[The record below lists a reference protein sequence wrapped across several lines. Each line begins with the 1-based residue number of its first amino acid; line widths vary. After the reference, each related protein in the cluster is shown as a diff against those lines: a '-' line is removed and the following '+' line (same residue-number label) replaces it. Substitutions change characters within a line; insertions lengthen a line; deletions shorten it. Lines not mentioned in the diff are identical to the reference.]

1 MFHLDKAEQSAI
13 FLLDGRTQSLVPPT
27 SNKENYLVDVDLSQF
42 DDIADRVAR
51 AKAKS
56 EAVRKS
62 KSGESSGDSPPG
74 MSTQPTAE
82 ESVSKTDEA
91 ASGKTAV
98 TGLQILEFIL
108 GTHFKLKGRAG
119 RVIGT
124 RYDLVSFVY
133 DDDPGQTV
141 TADRYRL
148 SNAYAEG
155 ALEFAPKS
163 EAYRPDRINKTD
175 RIDYHEYV
183 WLDTRKGMT
192 AKKKRPRSIA
202 IINPDYCT
210 GCDACIEVCPTDCI
224 EEVDVADAGL
234 DGIGSFCEVRLS
246 DCIGCVQ
253 CVHICPWEAIDMV
266 GTDKAEAAY
275 GLPAGSL

>member
-1 MFHLDKAEQSAI
+1 M
-13 FLLDGRTQSLVPPT
+13 
-27 SNKENYLVDVDLSQF
+27 VDVDLSQF

-56 EAVRKS
+56 EAIRKA
-62 KSGESSGDSPPG
+62 KRGETGPSE
-74 MSTQPTAE
+74 STSEQPAALASVVEADDAE
-82 ESVSKTDEA
+82 GEETVD
-91 ASGKTAV
+91 
-98 TGLQILEFIL
+98 TGLQILEFKL

-119 RVIGT
+119 RVVGT

-141 TADRYRL
+141 TADRYGL
-148 SNAYAEG
+148 SNAHAEG
-155 ALEFAPKS
+155 HLEFAPKS
-163 EAYRPDRINKTD
+163 EVYRPDRLSKKD
-175 RIDYHEYV
+175 RIDYHDYV

-210 GCDACIEVCPTDCI
+210 GCNACIEVCPTDCI

-234 DGIGSFCEVRLS
+234 DGIGTFCEVRLS
-246 DCIGCVQ
+246 DCIGCIQ

-266 GTDKAEAAY
+266 ATDSVEEAY